1 MLSSIIPKDLEL
13 LDKDTQSL
21 KELFTELEK
30 HAEKVEELVEMDT
43 GTTDTFLVEQVL
55 FLFRY
60 SVRGVGDFVSVLAGT
75 IPRSGSITSLDLSG
89 LCCTVAEFVVS
100 SSATTALSC
109 EHVASRT

>member
-43 GTTDTFLVEQVL
+43 GTSDSFLVEQVH
-55 FLFRY
+55 
-60 SVRGVGDFVSVLAGT
+60 
-75 IPRSGSITSLDLSG
+75 
-89 LCCTVAEFVVS
+89 
-100 SSATTALSC
+100 LSC
-109 EHVASRT
+109 IQAYSS